1 MTCIR
6 SFGEE
11 EKGVSRAIIL
21 ITDGENH
28 EDDAL
33 AAAKAATEKGIK
45 VFVAGIGKPDG
56 SPIPVPGTNN
66 FRKDRNGNVVVSKL
80 NEDMCR
86 EIAQAGQGIY
96 VRCDNTNTATRAIQ
110 KELDNLASS
119 EIETKVY
126 ADYNEQYQGF
136 VLLALL
142 ILLIDFFIFNRKNKA
157 LAKLDLFREE
167 K

>member
-1 MTCIR
+1 M
-6 SFGEE
+6 
-11 EKGVSRAIIL
+11 
-21 ITDGENH
+21 
-28 EDDAL
+28 
-33 AAAKAATEKGIK
+33 
-45 VFVAGIGKPDG
+45 
-56 SPIPVPGTNN
+56 
-66 FRKDRNGNVVVSKL
+66 
-80 NEDMCR
+80 
-86 EIAQAGQGIY
+86 
-96 VRCDNTNTATRAIQ
+96 RCDNTNTATRAIQ

>member
-1 MTCIR
+1 
-6 SFGEE
+6 
-11 EKGVSRAIIL
+11 
-21 ITDGENH
+21 
-28 EDDAL
+28 
-33 AAAKAATEKGIK
+33 
-45 VFVAGIGKPDG
+45 
-56 SPIPVPGTNN
+56 
-66 FRKDRNGNVVVSKL
+66 
-80 NEDMCR
+80 MCR